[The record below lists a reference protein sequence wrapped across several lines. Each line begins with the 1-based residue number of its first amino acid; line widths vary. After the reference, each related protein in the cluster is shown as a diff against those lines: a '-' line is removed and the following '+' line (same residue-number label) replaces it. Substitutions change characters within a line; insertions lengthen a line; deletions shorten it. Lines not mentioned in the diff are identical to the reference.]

1 MLLFFW
7 NIICNY
13 YKRENRKAANTKQS
27 LISTLAQFLCLWPLS
42 LYYVILFSLWY
53 VLYIST
59 IFLKKAVCDGECL
72 NGGEC
77 RKVDPYLPPKCV
89 CTANFTGNYCEKRKY
104 FNITLL
110 KNQRIWNFSKFFT
123 PLIYVWNAPP
133 PSPPPKKNQQ

>member
-42 LYYVILFSLWY
+42 CYYVILFSLWY
-53 VLYIST
+53 VIYIST
-59 IFLKKAVCDGECL
+59 IFFWKAVCDGECL

-133 PSPPPKKNQQ
+133 PSPQKHQQ